1 MSGVDVCMNIFV
13 SFLIGTFVAIPIAM
27 MGGLVSFFGFEQ
39 TFLMSSIYGLAGG
52 GISYFLISGGFKSR
66 FLKKNQLS
74 RKEYKYILKNL
85 DEAKL
90 KIKRLNRSA
99 FQIREIPSIKQ
110 RFDVVMVT
118 RKIYNLTKKEPKRFY
133 KAEQFYFS
141 HLDSVV
147 ELTEK
152 YALLSSS
159 PKKSFEMEQSLN
171 ETRNTLNKLA
181 KEVEKDLYEML
192 SDDIDDMN
200 FEVDVA
206 KKSIKTLD
214 DSRRLKK

>member
-1 MSGVDVCMNIFV
+1 MNLFI
-13 SFLIGTFVAIPIAM
+13 SFLVGTFVALPIAVIA
-27 MGGLVSFFGFEQ
+27 GLVSFFGFDQ
-39 TFLMSSIYGLAGG
+39 TFLMSSVYSLAGG
-52 GISYFLISGGFKSR
+52 VITYLLITRNVTSR

-74 RKEYKYILKNL
+74 RKEFKYISKNL
-85 DEAKL
+85 NEAKL

-99 FQIREIPSIKQ
+99 FQIRELPSFKQ
-110 RFDVVMVT
+110 RIDVVRIT
-118 RKIYNLTKKEPKRFY
+118 RKIYKLTKKEPKRFY

-152 YALLSSS
+152 YALLSSQ
-159 PKKSFEMEQSLN
+159 PKKNLEIEQSLN
-171 ETRNTLNKLA
+171 ETRRTLSELT
-181 KEVEKDLYEML
+181 KEVERDLYEIL
-192 SDDIDDMN
+192 EDDIDHMN

-214 DSRRLKK
+214 ESRRLKK